1 MMIQNY
7 ARTGRKA
14 NNEAFRISS
23 STFPF
28 SSFERIK
35 IDGEYSEAYNENG
48 LMVFIDIENKQ
59 MYIFEGEN
67 VEIKTSNPIVFIKY
81 TARL

>member
-1 MMIQNY
+1 MHVPEE
-7 ARTGRKA
+7 K
-14 NNEAFRISS
+14 RIMKLSEYQVVHS
-23 STFPF
+23 PF

-48 LMVFIDIENKQ
+48 LMAFIDIENKQ

-67 VEIKTSNPIVFIKY
+67 VEIKTSNPIIFIKY